1 MFIGHYSLALASK
14 AVRRSPSLAAG
25 FIAVQLI
32 DIGFFSLAW
41 IGVEK
46 WRFDATLTGIMPF
59 DLYYMPFTHSLLAAI
74 LWALAAGIAAACWVA
89 PARRWV
95 VGVVIAV
102 LVFSHWPVD
111 LLVHRQDL
119 GLLGDGPPKL
129 GFGLWDQPRIAM
141 PLELALTLAGFA
153 VYLASTRAR
162 GTWGARSPWIVLA
175 VLLILQTINWFG
187 APPRDA
193 LSFCGLG
200 LFAYALCAGMAWA
213 LDRTRESRA

>member
-14 AVRRSPSLAAG
+14 AVRRSPSLAAA
-25 FIAVQLI
+25 FIAVQLV

-41 IGVEK
+41 MGIEK
-46 WRFDATLTGIMPF
+46 WRFDGALSGIMPF

-74 LWALAAGIAAACWVA
+74 LWALVAGIVAACWVA
-89 PARRWV
+89 PGRRWV
-95 VGVVIAV
+95 VGAVIAV
-102 LVFSHWPVD
+102 LVFSHWPGD
-111 LLVHRQDL
+111 LLVHRADL

-129 GFGLWDQPRIAM
+129 GFGLWNQPRIAM
-141 PLELALTLAGFA
+141 PLELALTLAGFC
-153 VYLASTRAR
+153 VYLVSTRAR
-162 GTWGARSPWIVLA
+162 GAWGARAPWIVLA
-175 VLLILQTINWFG
+175 VLLILQAINWFG

-200 LFAYALCAGMAWA
+200 LFAYALCAGMAWV